1 MAKPESDLTPK
12 ARRTRASLIKA
23 ARVVIGRGGVTGVTV
38 MEVCDIA
45 KVGRTSFYNYFE
57 GADQLIASVIQETAQ
72 SLKDQFD
79 ALHEGQPRGLD
90 RLESCLDMIL
100 RLAVDDRE
108 TAMLVTSLAQNAHTK
123 PELLHQEI
131 EQELMGANRTGA
143 LSLTVKKRESLTQ
156 FLTITTMALCREL
169 ALGNLGKD
177 QIASQIA
184 IMISA
189 CRSR

>member
-1 MAKPESDLTPK
+1 
-12 ARRTRASLIKA
+12 
-23 ARVVIGRGGVTGVTV
+23 

-57 GADQLIASVIQETAQ
+57 DADQLTASVVQEAAQ

-79 ALHEGQPRGLD
+79 ALHEGQPRGLA

-100 RLAVDDRE
+100 NLAVDDRE
-108 TAMLVTSLAQNAHTK
+108 TAMLVTSLAQNTHTK
-123 PELLHQEI
+123 PKLLHQEI
-131 EQELMGANRTGA
+131 EQELAGASRTGE
-143 LSLTVKKRESLTQ
+143 LSLTDKKRESLTQ
-156 FLTITTMALCREL
+156 FLAITTMAICREL

-177 QIASQIA
+177 QIASQVA
-184 IMISA
+184 IMIST